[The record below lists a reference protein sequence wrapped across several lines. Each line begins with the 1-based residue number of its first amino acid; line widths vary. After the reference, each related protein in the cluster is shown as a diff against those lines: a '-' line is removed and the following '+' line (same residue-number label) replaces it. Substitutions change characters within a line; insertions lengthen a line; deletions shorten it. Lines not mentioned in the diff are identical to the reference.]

1 MIFTKMYVHVRDPHP
16 VRSRSLTAT
25 RLGFRSCDLFLFR
38 IIGSSLVLLSQLS
51 LYYFTYRAQLDIQAR
66 IQKFF
71 KGGLRSKI
79 LKEKCL
85 LIHVSTRVHIKT
97 RQTCNSFSLLPF
109 QEDCLLFFF
118 FALFY
123 YSLIFLKFERGV
135 ALAGTVF
142 NLRTFVLTKYFNSQ
156 KYFDSQQFQHKYD
169 LLVVYMY
176 VCCAAFM
183 NRITCSYIIGLH
195 FPT

>member
-1 MIFTKMYVHVRDPHP
+1 MIFTQMYVHVRDPHT

-38 IIGSSLVLLSQLS
+38 ILGSSLVLLSQLS

-66 IQKFF
+66 IHKFF

-97 RQTCNSFSLLPF
+97 RQTCKSFSLLPF
-109 QEDCLLFFF
+109 QEDCLLFF
-118 FALFY
+118 ALFY
-123 YSLIFLKFERGV
+123 YSLLLLKFERGQPQQEQFLICV
-135 ALAGTVF
+135 HLYLQSISIHRNISILISF
-142 NLRTFVLTKYFNSQ
+142 SISMTFQSSTCMYAVL
-156 KYFDSQQFQHKYD
+156 
-169 LLVVYMY
+169 LL
-176 VCCAAFM
+176 
-183 NRITCSYIIGLH
+183 
-195 FPT
+195 